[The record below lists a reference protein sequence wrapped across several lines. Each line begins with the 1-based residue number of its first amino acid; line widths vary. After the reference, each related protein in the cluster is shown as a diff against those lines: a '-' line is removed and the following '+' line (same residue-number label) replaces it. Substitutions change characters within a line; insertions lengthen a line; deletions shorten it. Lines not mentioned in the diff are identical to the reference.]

1 MAGGGEPRRR
11 VERMAGVMIDGLL
24 GAATGFALVAA
35 APRLG
40 FKPAPPA
47 AAGQGPNAAVAR
59 RAHNRRTVALVI
71 AASGALAAL
80 VHVAENGLG

>member
-1 MAGGGEPRRR
+1 
-11 VERMAGVMIDGLL
+11 MAGVMIDGLL

-40 FKPAPPA
+40 FRPPPPA
-47 AAGQGPNAAVAR
+47 AAAPGRAAALAR
-59 RAHNRRTVALVI
+59 RAHNRRTVGLVI
-71 AASGALAAL
+71 AAAGALAAL